1 VSTPSSSPVP
11 SSPSDGDPRVL
22 ALRDRIEQVVQ
33 GKRHVVELALVA
45 VLARGHILLEDVPG
59 VGKTTLAHAL
69 AGALGG
75 SFSRVQFTADLLPSD
90 VLGVAILDADRH
102 DFRFRAGPVFANVVL
117 ADEINRAPPRTQ
129 SALLEAMNAG
139 QVSVDGVSRALP
151 DPFVVVATQNP
162 HDHVGTF
169 PLPDSQLDR
178 FLLRLSMG
186 YPDRESERAVLRAG
200 GYRNMALAPAL
211 GPGELQVLLDQVDT
225 VQVHADVEDDL
236 LRIVDRSRSDA
247 RFIRGASTRA
257 AEALYRCVKALATLH
272 GRSYALPEDLRALVA
287 PVMAHRVVARGE
299 GRDAA
304 ARALTELLDELPAP
318 GR

>member
-1 VSTPSSSPVP
+1 MSTPSSSPVP

>member
-1 VSTPSSSPVP
+1 
-11 SSPSDGDPRVL
+11 
-22 ALRDRIEQVVQ
+22 
-33 GKRHVVELALVA
+33 
-45 VLARGHILLEDVPG
+45 
-59 VGKTTLAHAL
+59 
-69 AGALGG
+69 
-75 SFSRVQFTADLLPSD
+75 
-90 VLGVAILDADRH
+90 
-102 DFRFRAGPVFANVVL
+102 
-117 ADEINRAPPRTQ
+117 
-129 SALLEAMNAG
+129 
-139 QVSVDGVSRALP
+139 LP

>member
-1 VSTPSSSPVP
+1 MATP
-11 SSPSDGDPRVL
+11 DGDPRVA
-22 ALRDRIEQVVQ
+22 ALLHRVEQVIQ
-33 GKRHVVELALVA
+33 GKRAVVEMSLVA
-45 VLARGHILLEDVPG
+45 VLAGGHILLEDVPG

-90 VLGVAILDADRH
+90 VLGVAILDPGRT
-102 DFRFRAGPVFANVVL
+102 DFRFRPGPVFANVVL

-139 QVSVDGVSRALP
+139 RVSVDGVTRTLP
-151 DPFVVVATQNP
+151 APFVVVATQNP

-186 YPDRESERAVLRAG
+186 YPDREAERVEQRCQAG
-200 GYRNMALAPAL
+200 LDRLCVGT
-211 GPGELQVLLDQVDT
+211 GELCGRFRPAGEQRHDAAFVGPQS
-225 VQVHADVEDDL
+225 VQ
-236 LRIVDRSRSDA
+236 DRSR
-247 RFIRGASTRA
+247 R
-257 AEALYRCVKALATLH
+257 L
-272 GRSYALPEDLRALVA
+272 
-287 PVMAHRVVARGE
+287 
-299 GRDAA
+299 A
-304 ARALTELLDELPAP
+304 AREG

>member
-1 VSTPSSSPVP
+1 
-11 SSPSDGDPRVL
+11 
-22 ALRDRIEQVVQ
+22 VQ

-45 VLARGHILLEDVPG
+45 VLARGHLLLEDVPG
-59 VGKTTLAHAL
+59 VGKTTLANAL

-90 VLGVAILDADRH
+90 VLGVAILDPERR
-102 DFRFRAGPVFANVVL
+102 DFRFRPGPVFANVVL

-139 QVSVDGVSRALP
+139 RVSVDGVTRPLP
-151 DPFVVVATQNP
+151 APFIVVATQNP

-178 FLLRLSMG
+178 FLLKLSMG

-200 GYRNMALAPAL
+200 GYRNAELAPAL
-211 GPGELQVLLDQVDT
+211 EPAELAGLLAQVEEVE
-225 VQVHADVEDDL
+225 VHADVEDDL
-236 LRIVDRSRSDA
+236 LTVVDRSRSDA

-257 AEALYRCVKALATLH
+257 AEALYRCVKALATLR
-272 GRSYALPEDLRALVA
+272 GRTYSVPEDLRNLVV
-287 PVMAHRVVARGE
+287 PVLAHRVVARGE

-304 ARALTELLDELPAP
+304 ARALRELLEELPAP

>member
-1 VSTPSSSPVP
+1 M
-11 SSPSDGDPRVL
+11 
-22 ALRDRIEQVVQ
+22 
-33 GKRHVVELALVA
+33 VELALVA
-45 VLARGHILLEDVPG
+45 VLAGGHVLLEDVPG

-90 VLGVAILDADRH
+90 VLGVAILDAERR
-102 DFRFRAGPVFANVVL
+102 DFRFRPGPVFANVVL

-139 QVSVDGVSRALP
+139 RVSVDGVSRDLP
-151 DPFVVVATQNP
+151 VPFIVVATQNP

-200 GYRNMALAPAL
+200 GYRNANLQAALTVEDLAAL
-211 GPGELQVLLDQVDT
+211 LAQVVQ
-225 VQVHADVEDDL
+225 VQVHDDVENDL
-236 LRIVDRSRSDA
+236 LTLVDRTRSDA
-247 RFIRGASTRA
+247 RFVRGASTRA
-257 AEALYRCVKALATLH
+257 AEALYRCVKALAVLR
-272 GRSYALPEDLRALVA
+272 GRAFAVPEDLRNLLV
-287 PVMAHRVVARGE
+287 PVLAHRVVARGD
-299 GRDAA
+299 GPRAA
-304 ARALTELLDELPAP
+304 ARALAQLIEELPAP

>member
-1 VSTPSSSPVP
+1 
-11 SSPSDGDPRVL
+11 
-22 ALRDRIEQVVQ
+22 VQ